1 MIFYWNQLLILI
13 LKTMKKKNSLSALL
27 QAGNG
32 FSPIVEKLEFN
43 LKGGASVTVFG
54 VNDCNCN
61 VYGNDCL
68 CNGQYIPSKIPAG
81 KFDNIYTDY
90 VKKVVNNCDCFR
102 TVAHPDPTP
111 TVAPSTAASWIAWP
125 EMF

>member
-43 LKGGASVTVFG
+43 LKGGASVAVFG
-54 VNDCNCN
+54 VNDCNCY
-61 VYGNDCL
+61 VYGND
-68 CNGQYIPSKIPAG
+68 
-81 KFDNIYTDY
+81 
-90 VKKVVNNCDCFR
+90 
-102 TVAHPDPTP
+102 
-111 TVAPSTAASWIAWP
+111 
-125 EMF
+125 